1 MVSPVYTM
9 YIENQSIYI
18 YSISLYNRMESL
30 KRGFKDFKERL
41 AIISEILTVIKTT
54 CRCTSNMTCTR

>member
-1 MVSPVYTM
+1 MVMPVYTM

-41 AIISEILTVIKTT
+41 AIISEILTVIKTA
-54 CRCTSNMTCTR
+54 CRCTSTMTCTR